1 MSEKQLDLFESIEKA
16 SQKTDN
22 TELSGVITLSK
33 KLVEQSKIVEDL
45 TSALKEETK
54 KLNKI
59 QFEDLPELMNEIDMV
74 STEIE
79 VDGKVFKLSKSEKF
93 YASVTRERKPFVIKW
108 LRDNNHTG
116 LIKNE
121 IVAQVGKGKDNVA
134 ADVCAYIENAG
145 LDVTR
150 EENIHT
156 GKIKEYVYKTD
167 LGAKRKI
174 KKLMDVGASEFII
187 CNVDT
192 VCYMKPEL
200 TTEDTDEDY
209 YEEAY

>member
-1 MSEKQLDLFESIEKA
+1 M
-16 SQKTDN
+16 
-22 TELSGVITLSK
+22 
-33 KLVEQSKIVEDL
+33 
-45 TSALKEETK
+45 TK
-54 KLNKI
+54 KRKYFPNKWKALQAAPSQHFDSI
-59 QFEDLPELMNEIDMV
+59 TYDDFMDWKTSGWVLPHEV
-74 STEIE
+74 SCI
-79 VDGKVFKLSKSEKF
+79 
-93 YASVTRERKPFVIKW
+93 I
-108 LRDNNHTG
+108 
-116 LIKNE
+116 
-121 IVAQVGKGKDNVA
+121 
-134 ADVCAYIENAG
+134 
-145 LDVTR
+145 R

>member
-93 YASVTRERKPFVIKW
+93 YCHMA
-108 LRDNNHTG
+108 HY
-116 LIKNE
+116 
-121 IVAQVGKGKDNVA
+121 Q
-134 ADVCAYIENAG
+134 
-145 LDVTR
+145 
-150 EENIHT
+150 
-156 GKIKEYVYKTD
+156 
-167 LGAKRKI
+167 
-174 KKLMDVGASEFII
+174 
-187 CNVDT
+187 
-192 VCYMKPEL
+192 
-200 TTEDTDEDY
+200 
-209 YEEAY
+209 